1 MTRKR
6 LKRGTPDQNARIAY
20 KVNLQNFNYETDPCG
35 FLTVS
40 SSPNSGLNTEEHAAF
55 VRWKRSIQTGEGKK
69 YPDNR

>member
-6 LKRGTPDQNARIAY
+6 LKRRTTDQNTRIAY
-20 KVNLQNFNYETDPCG
+20 KVKSQNLNCETDPNG

-40 SSPNSGLNTEEHAAF
+40 SYPNGGLNTEEHAAF
-55 VRWKRSIQTGEGKK
+55 VRWKRSIRTDEEKK